1 VLPPQLD
8 GLFWLLVSLGPLI
21 FITRRLHHE
30 IQAVLLILT
39 RRADLAVALFAV
51 FFFPGVLLHEG
62 SHYLTARVLGVRTGR
77 FSILPRALP
86 DGRLQLGFVETAQVD
101 WLRDALIGAAP
112 LVTGGL
118 FVGFAGI
125 YLLDLLSLWQAMQQ
139 GGLAALWPAISL
151 VLLHPDFW
159 LWFYLIFAVSS
170 TMLPSASDRRA
181 WLPLA
186 LVAGFL
192 LGLSVLAG
200 AGDWLVINLA
210 APLNA
215 FLKSAAAVFFISF
228 FIHILLFLP
237 FFLFHRL
244 LSSLTGVR
252 VR

>member
-1 VLPPQLD
+1 MLPAQLD
-8 GLFWLLVSLGPLI
+8 GLFWLLVALGPLI
-21 FITRRLHHE
+21 FIQRRLHHE

-39 RRADLAVALFAV
+39 RRADLAVTLFSL
-51 FFFPGVLLHEG
+51 FFLPGVLLHEG

-77 FSILPRALP
+77 FSILPRSLP

-125 YLLDLLSLWQAMQQ
+125 YLLDLLSLWEAVSQ
-139 GGLAALWPAISL
+139 GGLPALWLALSA
-151 VLLHPDFW
+151 VLQRPDFW
-159 LWFYLIFAVSS
+159 LWFYLIFVVSS

-192 LGLSVLAG
+192 LGLSVVAG
-200 AGDWLVINLA
+200 AGEWLVINLA

-228 FIHILLFLP
+228 FIHVLLFP
-237 FFLFHRL
+237 IFFLSHRFV
-244 LSSLTGVR
+244 SSLTGLR
-252 VR
+252 VG